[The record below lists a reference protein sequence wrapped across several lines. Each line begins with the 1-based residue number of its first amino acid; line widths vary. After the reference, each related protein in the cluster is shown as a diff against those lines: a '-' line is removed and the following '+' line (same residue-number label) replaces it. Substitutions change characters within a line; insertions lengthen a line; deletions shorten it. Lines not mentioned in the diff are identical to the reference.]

1 MGEVREGK
9 GRNNSDSGDYGT
21 GLELGRVGRGPGGR
35 IGRCPMIPLG
45 EAEDLF
51 CSCSLYMFIE
61 HLQYAEGHSGCRG
74 ECPCLEVCIFEGSR
88 Q

>member
-1 MGEVREGK
+1 
-9 GRNNSDSGDYGT
+9 
-21 GLELGRVGRGPGGR
+21 
-35 IGRCPMIPLG
+35 MIPLG

-51 CSCSLYMFIE
+51 YSCSLYMFIE
-61 HLQYAEGHSGCRG
+61 HLRYAEGHSRCRG